1 MMLFKQSSIIC
12 GTFLSLAMCACTL
25 GSADFDQ
32 TTSAGATGGATG
44 TGGGGGGGTEIEEHG
59 PPVTDITSAGAV
71 CESPQSSMFFA
82 IGEPT
87 HIGAA
92 ASIKYKMEDGVIRMN
107 GGLP

>member
-1 MMLFKQSSIIC
+1 MMLFERSSIIC

-25 GSADFDQ
+25 SSVDFEQ
-32 TTSAGATGGATG
+32 TTGAGATGATG
-44 TGGGGGGGTEIEEHG
+44 MGGGGGGGAEIEEHG

-71 CESPQSSMFFA
+71 CESPQGSMFFA
-82 IGEPT
+82 LGEPT